1 MYKFSDIKKTH
12 TVAPKKQII
21 EKINESSSLLEN
33 VRLTDVEKFFSK
45 LFESREI
52 AHIHHL
58 QTRGEEGSY
67 AKHMALNAY
76 YDGILDLID
85 DTIETYQG
93 QFGIVENYDIIDTSN
108 TNKKDVIEYFESL
121 ASFVKENRYKAIKE
135 EETHLHSLIDD
146 IVCLIYK
153 TLYKLKY
160 NK

>member
-58 QTRGEEGSY
+58 QTRGHGAPVPVQHLSGGRVHPKRG
-67 AKHMALNAY
+67 AARQVHRQCR
-76 YDGILDLID
+76 
-85 DTIETYQG
+85 QG
-93 QFGIVENYDIIDTSN
+93 GEPD
-108 TNKKDVIEYFESL
+108 
-121 ASFVKENRYKAIKE
+121 
-135 EETHLHSLIDD
+135 HLLRPRGARDPCKPRRAHAG
-146 IVCLIYK
+146 
-153 TLYKLKY
+153 
-160 NK
+160 